1 MAMDD
6 LAKTGPIE
14 AKKAWR
20 EHLARAERPEPKLRI
35 GVAGSFT
42 ADTLVP
48 FFGAALLA
56 NDTVAEFKVGP
67 YNQLFQTC
75 LDPQGIFHGS
85 VDTVVL
91 LWRLE
96 DLVLDEIT
104 AFLAGDAEAY
114 SRASGKVAALAGMI
128 RQLRST
134 FKGMVVAGVPPY
146 PTGAAGNLL
155 ALDNAGCLGG
165 FHRKL
170 LGEFVDEMSR
180 VEGVTLV
187 DLDAMQRQVGLA
199 ASFDARKWYLYRQPF
214 SDAFLYAAGNQLGRL
229 VMASRRAAKKCVVLD
244 ADNTL
249 WGGIV
254 GEDGI
259 DGIQIGDEFPGS
271 AFRDFHKLL
280 LAWRARGTF
289 LAVASKNNEA
299 DVFEVFDKHSGMVLK
314 REHLSAWQ
322 INWLPKAEN
331 IPLIAKS
338 LNIGT
343 DSLVFIDDNPMEIA
357 YMRDARPEVTSIL
370 LPPDP
375 ADMVAAMQ
383 ELTLFDQ
390 LEITDED
397 RKRADMMR
405 EERDREAFGAQI
417 SHIDFLKALDLK
429 VDLFRAK
436 TEDLGRITQL
446 VNKTNQYNLTTVR
459 RTLDEVRAL
468 AASPDWRL
476 YAFRVTDKFG
486 EYGLVGVIIIEVS
499 ADKRRW
505 TIDSLM
511 MSCRVLGRG
520 VEATLIG
527 GLAEDARAEGATE
540 FVGSY
545 IPTAKNAI
553 CAKFLPDQGFTQRDD
568 GTWRLDLADAPSI
581 PSHVTRLG
589 APVAEPLPL
598 ADVAE

>member
-1 MAMDD
+1 MDD
-6 LAKTGPIE
+6 LARKALVE

-20 EHLARAERPEPKLRI
+20 VHLAQRGDAAPALRI
-35 GVAGSFT
+35 GLAASFT

-48 FFGAALLA
+48 FVGAALLA
-56 NDTVAEFKVGP
+56 EGAAAEFKVGP

-75 LDPQGIFHGS
+75 LDPEASFHGP
-85 VDTVVL
+85 VDAIVL
-91 LWRLE
+91 MWRLE
-96 DLVLDEIT
+96 DFMVDEM
-104 AFLAGDAEAY
+104 AGFLGGDA
-114 SRASGKVAALAGMI
+114 AALARAGEKLAALTGAI
-128 RQLRST
+128 RQLRAT
-134 FKGMVVAGVPPY
+134 FKGMVIVGVPPY
-146 PTGAAGNLL
+146 PAGVSGNLL
-155 ALDNAGCLGG
+155 ALDNAAGLGG
-165 FHRKL
+165 FHRTVA
-170 LGEFVDEMSR
+170 GQFVDEMSR
-180 VEGVTLV
+180 TEGVRLI
-187 DLDAMQRQVGLA
+187 DLDAVQRQVGAVA
-199 ASFDARKWYLYRQPF
+199 AYDPRHAYLYRQPF
-214 SDAFLYAAGNQLGRL
+214 SDAFLYTAGRQLARI

-271 AFRDFHKLL
+271 AFRDFQKLVL
-280 LAWRARGTF
+280 SWRQQGVF
-289 LAVASKNNEA
+289 VAVASKNNEA

-343 DSLVFIDDNPMEIA
+343 DSLVFIDDNPMEVA

-370 LPPDP
+370 VPPDP
-375 ADMVAAMQ
+375 ADMVSTLQA
-383 ELTLFDQ
+383 LTLFDQ
-390 LEITDED
+390 LDITDED

-405 EERDREAFGAQI
+405 AERDREAFGAQI
-417 SHIDFLKALDLK
+417 SHGDFLKALNLK

-436 TEDLGRITQL
+436 TEDLGRVTQL
-446 VNKTNQYNLTTVR
+446 INKTNQYNLTTIR

-468 AASPDWRL
+468 AASSDWRL

-499 ADKRRW
+499 PDKRRW

-520 VEATLIG
+520 VETTLIG
-527 GLAEDARAEGATE
+527 ALADDARAEGAVE

-553 CAKFLPDQGFTQRDD
+553 CACFLPDQGFTQVDER
-568 GTWRLDLADAPSI
+568 TWRLDLADAPAI
-581 PSHVTRLG
+581 PSHVERLG
-589 APVAEPLPL
+589 APTAEPLQL